1 MEFENRN
8 TRPEGSSNLPLI
20 VLIALVCIIAALFYV
35 GWKYQMGSS
44 DEKLTNVTPD
54 SMAVAISKPDVLEEA
69 TIDETPIKQGEKK
82 TVNEKIDDEAT
93 ATAPLEKPKK
103 EKKKELEKPKEEIKK
118 VKIPV
123 GGESLTHTVQAGETF
138 YGVANRYNLKFG
150 TLQNLNPDI
159 KPEGV
164 KSGVTKLNVKIQ
176 AVHTVG
182 AGDILRVVAKKY
194 GITVEQLMAANKK
207 TKNMAERGEKL
218 VIPFGDKK

>member
-20 VLIALVCIIAALFYV
+20 VLIALVCIIVALFYV
-35 GWKYQMGSS
+35 GWKYQVGSS

-54 SMAVAISKPDVLEEA
+54 SMAVAISKGEILEEA
-69 TIDETPIKQGEKK
+69 SIDESPIKQGEGKNI
-82 TVNEKIDDEAT
+82 NEKIDDEAT
-93 ATAPLEKPKK
+93 ANAPSEKPKK
-103 EKKKELEKPKEEIKK
+103 EKKKELEKPKEESKKIKM
-118 VKIPV
+118 PT
-123 GGESLTHTVQAGETF
+123 GGESMTHTVQVGETF

-150 TLQNLNPDI
+150 TLQNLNPDV
-159 KPEGV
+159 KPEGM

-176 AVHTVG
+176 AVHIVG
-182 AGDILRVVAKKY
+182 AGDILRVVANKY

-207 TKNMAERGEKL
+207 TKNVSERGEKL